1 MAENKKKKSSEQ
13 DPPVE
18 QDINEQ
24 NDQSQQDTPKDD
36 SELEK
41 IKQDYSDMYDKYLR
55 LVAEFDNFKKR
66 TLKEKAEVY
75 SAAKI
80 DVVEKLLPVI
90 DNLERAEL
98 YSEPEKVL
106 EGLSLIIK
114 QFKEYLEKLDI
125 HEIAAQDCE
134 FNPELHN
141 AVMHEQD
148 ENAPENTI
156 VEVFQKGYTIGDKV
170 LRHAMVKVVN

>member
-13 DPPVE
+13 DSPVE

-24 NDQSQQDTPKDD
+24 NAQSQQDTPKDD

-141 AVMHEQD
+141 AVMREEGD
-148 ENAPENTI
+148 EPGKI
-156 VEVFQKGYTIGDKV
+156 LEVFQKGYRVKDKII
-170 LRHAMVKVVN
+170 RYAMVKVCSD